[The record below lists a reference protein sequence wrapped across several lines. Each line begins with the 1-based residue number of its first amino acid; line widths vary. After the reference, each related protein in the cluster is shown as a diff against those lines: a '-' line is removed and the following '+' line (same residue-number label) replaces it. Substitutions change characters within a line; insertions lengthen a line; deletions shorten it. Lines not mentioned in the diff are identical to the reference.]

1 MKNKRYVRECNYHYY
16 NLVYLLLY
24 LCEDIIFNVHTMIFL
39 YVTFIG
45 YKLEILP
52 AANPIC
58 HSSYV
63 LLGSVRL
70 WLPVPSRNLSFNC
83 FSTFRVFLK
92 VPKSSNTYY
101 VLNLKYYNCT
111 VSTELINAKDSSLL
125 RCSWRRLVTNDCY
138 T

>member
-1 MKNKRYVRECNYHYY
+1 
-16 NLVYLLLY
+16 
-24 LCEDIIFNVHTMIFL
+24 VHTMIFL

-70 WLPVPSRNLSFNC
+70 WLPVPSR
-83 FSTFRVFLK
+83 
-92 VPKSSNTYY
+92 
-101 VLNLKYYNCT
+101 
-111 VSTELINAKDSSLL
+111 
-125 RCSWRRLVTNDCY
+125 
-138 T
+138 